1 MAAELEKQGGLTGL
15 TENEAKEF
23 HKIFVQSFIIF
34 TAVAVVAHILAWAWR
49 PWLPPAGGWQAA
61 SLDGV
66 RDTVLQTLT
75 YLV

>member
-1 MAAELEKQGGLTGL
+1 MAAEMEKQGGLAGL
-15 TENEAKEF
+15 TEDEAKEF

-49 PWLPPAGGWQAA
+49 PWLPPEGGWAF
-61 SLDGV
+61 LDGA
-66 RDTVLQTLT
+66 RDVALQTMT

>member
-1 MAAELEKQGGLTGL
+1 MAAELEKGGLTGL
-15 TENEAKEF
+15 TEDEAKEF

-49 PWLPPAGGWQAA
+49 PWLPPEGGWQAA
-61 SLDGV
+61 LNGV
-66 RDTVLQTLT
+66 QDTVVQTLT

>member
-1 MAAELEKQGGLTGL
+1 MAAEMEKQGGLAGL
-15 TENEAKEF
+15 TEDEAKEF

-49 PWLPPAGGWQAA
+49 PWLPPAGGWQA

-66 RDTVLQTLT
+66 RDTVLQTVT

>member
-15 TENEAKEF
+15 TEGEAKEF

-49 PWLPPAGGWQAA
+49 PWLPPVEGWQA
-61 SLDGV
+61 SLDGM
-66 RDTVLQTLT
+66 RDTAIQTIT
-75 YLV
+75 FLV

>member
-1 MAAELEKQGGLTGL
+1 MAAELEKGGLTGL
-15 TENEAKEF
+15 TEDEAKEF

-49 PWLPPAGGWQAA
+49 PWLPPAGGWQA

-66 RDTVLQTLT
+66 RDTVAQTIT
-75 YLV
+75 FLV

>member
-1 MAAELEKQGGLTGL
+1 MAAELEKTGGLMGL

-49 PWLPPAGGWQAA
+49 PWLPPEGGWEAA
-61 SLDGV
+61 LNGV
-66 RDTVLQTLT
+66 RDTVLQTVT